1 MILNTE
7 RIENVSQKFSGLNFM
22 KIRSHVGLL
31 NAYRQTDRQIEE
43 MIIEAP
49 NKNVNTVTKMTSKIS

>member
-1 MILNTE
+1 
-7 RIENVSQKFSGLNFM
+7 M